1 MLFRSSMI
9 ISPVKWKP
17 SDAELSKFNRYL
29 KTIDDP
35 LSILMDLEQ
44 GVLTAESVEAIQTVY
59 PKLYEQIKQIAIDT
73 IGRNEQQLPFGK
85 QLQLS
90 LLLQAPVSTIQDT
103 QMMQRLQMG
112 AMEAG
117 QQEEAQQQA
126 RPRSKKIESDFLKGS
141 MGQSEQLIRSRGQ

>member
-1 MLFRSSMI
+1 MGYAQIDF
-9 ISPVKWKP
+9 
-17 SDAELSKFNRYL
+17 SKLGY
-29 KTIDDP
+29 
-35 LSILMDLEQ
+35 SE
-44 GVLTAESVEAIQTVY
+44 
-59 PKLYEQIKQIAIDT
+59 EQIKQIAIDT

-141 MGQSEQLIRSRGQ
+141 MGQSEQLIRSRGE